1 MPQPGTARTFR
12 TLVFLCSY
20 QLSSIAALLS
30 KRLRAPGAMF
40 LWSTL
45 HVFGLQYTLTN
56 QFLCFKWMLAKR
68 AG

>member
-1 MPQPGTARTFR
+1 
-12 TLVFLCSY
+12 
-20 QLSSIAALLS
+20 
-30 KRLRAPGAMF
+30 MF